1 MPWCDRCDRFYNPSS
16 IAPDGTCV
24 NCGHFIAEPPPSG
37 ERGATT
43 AEADADAKAPWHFW
57 VLVVA
62 VVVYLGWRLIQ
73 GIAWVVQQL

>member
-1 MPWCDRCDRFYNPSS
+1 MPWCEQCSKFFNPNS

-24 NCGHFIAEPPPSG
+24 KCGSFIADPNAT
-37 ERGATT
+37 GASTKT
-43 AEADADAKAPWHFW
+43 DEKVPWHFW

-73 GIAWVVQQL
+73 GIGWIAHQV